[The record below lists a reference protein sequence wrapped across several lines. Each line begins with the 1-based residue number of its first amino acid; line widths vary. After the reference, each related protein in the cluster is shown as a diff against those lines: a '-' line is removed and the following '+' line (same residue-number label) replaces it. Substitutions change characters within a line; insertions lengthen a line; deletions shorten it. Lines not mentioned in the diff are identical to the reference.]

1 MCDSNPTIF
10 SETLNSLSGPV
21 KYTLLNDVVFH
32 IAMNRS
38 QNVALKG
45 LISSLLGV
53 PDSDIRNVH
62 ILNPYDYKTASAK
75 YVILD
80 VKVEFNDSE
89 HLNIELQTYHDDYWS
104 NRSLVYLGRTFDDLE
119 SGTDYSKIFPAT
131 HVSIMTYDMF
141 PDHPEFYAHY
151 LMKNVKND
159 NVYATNFR
167 LNVLCLKHT
176 GLATKEDRENGLV
189 SWARLFL
196 ATTWEAVRELA
207 LESPALKEVA
217 ESMARSNTD
226 RQEEYLAQAQIDFI
240 RSFGSVYQSGINEG
254 ERKSAAIIAKQA
266 DKISAQAA
274 TISEKDTIIS
284 GMDAAL
290 SEKDAEIA
298 SLKAE
303 LASLKGFNN

>member
-1 MCDSNPTIF
+1 MCDSNLAHF
-10 SETLNSLSGPV
+10 SETLNSLSGPI

-38 QNVALKG
+38 PNVALKG
-45 LISSLLGV
+45 LISSLLGI
-53 PDSDIRNVH
+53 PDYDIRNVH
-62 ILNPYDYKTASAK
+62 ILNPYDYKTASSK

-80 VKVEFNDSE
+80 VKVEFNDNE

-104 NRSLVYLGRTFDDLE
+104 NRSLVYLGRTFDNIE
-119 SGTDYSKIFPAT
+119 SGENYSKIFPAT

-159 NVYATNFR
+159 NIYATNFR

-176 GLATKEDRENGLV
+176 GLATREDRENGLV
-189 SWARLFL
+189 SWANLFL
-196 ATTWEAVRELA
+196 ATTWEEVKELA

-226 RQEEYLAQAQIDFI
+226 KQEKYLAQAQIDFI

-254 ERKSAAIIAKQA
+254 ERKSAAIIAE
-266 DKISAQAA
+266 QAA
-274 TISEKDTIIS
+274 EISEQA
-284 GMDAAL
+284 AAL
-290 SEKDAEIA
+290 SEKDASLSEQAATISKQAAEIA

-303 LASLKGFNN
+303 LSLLKQP